1 MKTSYYK
8 PQQIVS
14 PFQVLGKKTV
24 IGMQDKNH
32 PVTEEVNRNCGTYEF
47 SATFDQDKET
57 LEMFR
62 HIPGLI
68 AFVCTLKRGA
78 QIIGY
83 GRGTAV
89 ISRVNRFIDRTVR
102 TAFSQSLVDAILKAK
117 LLDSLHLVPTQQN
130 GEVKIGEAYQSSIVD
145 EEEPISERQ
154 RHYLSELISINVE
167 SDADRERWMS
177 SLSTM
182 SKADASEAIQSFLPD
197 KE

>member
-14 PFQVLGKKTV
+14 PFQVLEKRAV
-24 IGMQDKNH
+24 IEIQDKNH
-32 PVTEEVNRNCGTYEF
+32 PVAEEVKRNCGTYEF
-47 SATFDQDKET
+47 SATFSQDTET
-57 LEMFR
+57 LDMFR

-68 AFVCTLKRGA
+68 AFACTLKRGA

-102 TAFSQSLVDAILKAK
+102 AAFSQSLVDAILKAK
-117 LLDSLHLVPTQQN
+117 LIDALHLVPTQQN
-130 GEVKIGEAYQSSIVD
+130 GEVKIGEAYRSTEVEVD
-145 EEEPISERQ
+145 ESISERQ
-154 RHYLSELISINVE
+154 MHYLSELISLNVE
-167 SDADRERWMS
+167 NDADREKWMA
-177 SLSTM
+177 SLSSM